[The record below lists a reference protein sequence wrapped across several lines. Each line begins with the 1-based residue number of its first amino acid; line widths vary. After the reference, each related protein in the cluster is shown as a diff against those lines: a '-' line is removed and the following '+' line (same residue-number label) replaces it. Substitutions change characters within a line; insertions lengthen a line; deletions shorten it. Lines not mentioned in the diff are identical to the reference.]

1 MNNVS
6 LVKVTLGVAFAAV
19 ATFIVNA
26 NEITP
31 TVADIKNEIA
41 AETTASMPSPSFSD
55 LLSTFDADENGS
67 LSESELSSSSLQSD
81 FSSIDTDGDTNI
93 SEDEFNAY
101 VASK

>member
-26 NEITP
+26 ND

-41 AETTASMPSPSFSD
+41 AETTASMQSPSFSD

-67 LSESELSSSSLQSD
+67 LSESELSSSALQSD

>member
-26 NEITP
+26 NEINP

-41 AETTASMPSPSFSD
+41 AETTASMQSPSFSD

-67 LSESELSSSSLQSD
+67 LSESELSSSALQSD